1 MFGAKHYV
9 PILRWKKAERL
20 ALRYLDEN
28 DRGIITP
35 LIEITPKSFEAPK
48 TGKKQ
53 GRKPDPARVL
63 EEQAKQILESWG
75 YARFF
80 LDLGLIEGSVPL
92 IGGERHPLTH
102 IAEAAR
108 NDRLSMVPVTGLKR
122 EDKYQSAVSGV
133 VKLDGHGIC
142 LRLLAKEAL
151 EPEFPQAVRSILRKL
166 ELDEPNA
173 DLLLDYE
180 TFDPQN
186 PELKTLLANI
196 PDLGRWRS
204 LIVASGAFP
213 EDLQRCEKG
222 SKPIP
227 RDDWLAWKSQF
238 FDETSIQ
245 RRASFSD
252 YTIQYGHYK
261 EPVEHCIP
269 SVSVRYTLENEWLI
283 MRGEAPRKK
292 TTSKNGESGPGLE
305 QWYGHAQILCENADV
320 FYGENFS
327 WGDAFIYKKSERK
340 GKPGSYEIW
349 LRAGINHHMTVVSR
363 QIANLAG
370 P

>member
-9 PILRWKKAERL
+9 PILRWKQAERL
-20 ALRYLDEN
+20 ALRYLGEN
-28 DRGIITP
+28 DRCRITP
-35 LIEITPKSFEAPK
+35 LIEITPKSFDAPK
-48 TGKKQ
+48 TGNKQ
-53 GRKPDPARVL
+53 GKKPDPARVL
-63 EEQAKQILESWG
+63 EDQAKQLLESWG

-80 LDLGLIEGSVPL
+80 LDLGLIEDSVPS
-92 IGGERHPLTH
+92 IGGKRHALAH

-122 EDKYQSAVSGV
+122 KDEYQSAVSGV
-133 VKLDGHGIC
+133 LKLDGRGIC
-142 LRLLAKEAL
+142 LRLLAKEVL
-151 EPEFPQAVRSILRKL
+151 EPEFPQAVRSVLRKFG
-166 ELDEPNA
+166 LDESNA

-196 PDLGRWRS
+196 PYLGRWRS

-227 RDDWLAWKSQF
+227 RDDWLTWKRQF
-238 FDETSIQ
+238 FDETSTQ
-245 RRASFSD
+245 RKASFSD

-269 SVSVRYTLENEWLI
+269 SVSVCVGLFGKAGQRVLVTLQFKSMQYAVDDREIDTGGAVVDTQFFNDHSLAVI
-283 MRGEAPRKK
+283 FV
-292 TTSKNGESGPGLE
+292 LE
-305 QWYGHAQILCENADV
+305 EEFPFQGC
-320 FYGENFS
+320 
-327 WGDAFIYKKSERK
+327 
-340 GKPGSYEIW
+340 
-349 LRAGINHHMTVVSR
+349 
-363 QIANLAG
+363 ANVNIIH
-370 P
+370 